1 MARPAQRSATTPA
14 APPLTGL
21 WARELAPPAGI
32 APIEWLLLTTWA
44 VVTAADAAR
53 IVTGY
58 RYRWRIARWHFT
70 LQTGGSHVED
80 LPLKSR
86 ERLERAITRY
96 SILSWRLL
104 GMTYP
109 ARIDPDQSPT
119 VAVSPAEIAV
129 LERLATTQKPIRA
142 AGPPLTLRDAVRAMA
157 KLGGFLGRNRDG
169 EPGVKTWWRGYR
181 QLPWRCWWDEVS
193 RNPS

>member
-1 MARPAQRSATTPA
+1 MATTPA

-70 LQTGGSHVED
+70 LQTRGSHVED
-80 LPLKSR
+80 LQLKNR
-86 ERLERAITRY
+86 ERLERALTRY

-109 ARIDPDQSPT
+109 ARIDPDPAPT
-119 VAVSPAEIAV
+119 GAVSPAEIAV
-129 LERLATTQKPIRA
+129 GERLATTPRPIRA
-142 AGPPLTLRDAVRAMA
+142 AGPPLTLRDAVRARA

-169 EPGVKTWWRGYR
+169 EPGVKTCWRGYR
-181 QLPWRCWWDEVS
+181 QLPWRCWWDAVS